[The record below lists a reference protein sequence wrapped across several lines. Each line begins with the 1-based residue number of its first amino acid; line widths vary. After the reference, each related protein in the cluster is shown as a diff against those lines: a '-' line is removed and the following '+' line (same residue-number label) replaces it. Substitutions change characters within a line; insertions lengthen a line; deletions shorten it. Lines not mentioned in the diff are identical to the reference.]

1 MNAKLRAW
9 WWTRQGLDGSL
20 EGKSPREALVRAG
33 WSRSVGGASPYM
45 TIFSRTGA
53 SRAVVD
59 QAVSDVEIHELPT
72 ARGCTYVLP
81 KDDYAIG
88 LSAARGFSDDAE
100 VTLAKRFLGVT
111 DEEIDALCEA
121 VVEAISATALDPKD
135 IKTGVG
141 DKARSLGEEG
151 RKRGLGSTLPL
162 ALGRLQVSGRIRR
175 IPADGRLDR
184 QRYKYIAWSPSPM
197 DGYLRTK
204 EESLADLAKLY
215 WQWAAPASVANF
227 QKFAALGVKA
237 AKDVVAPLGFV
248 PIEDASELLLPPGE
262 MYAFKSFEAPTEP
275 RYNLVASLDGALLH
289 RWDVVSL
296 LDDADKERE
305 TATYKGAAPISS
317 LSDLYSN
324 AILDRGRLVGLWEY
338 DPFEKE
344 IVSVS
349 FVERTAAL
357 KAAIEKTEAFVR
369 DQLEDCRSFSLD
381 SPDSRKPKIAVLR
394 DMTSKE

>member
-1 MNAKLRAW
+1 MNTKLRAW

-20 EGKSPREALVRAG
+20 DGKSPREALVRAG
-33 WSRSVGGASPYM
+33 WSRSVGGASPYI

-53 SRAVVD
+53 SRDAID
-59 QAVSDVEIHELPT
+59 QAVADVEIHEMPT

-121 VVEAISATALDPKD
+121 VAEAVRKTALDPKD
-135 IKTGVG
+135 IKTAVG
-141 DKARSLGEEG
+141 DKARSLGDEG
-151 RKRGLGSTLPL
+151 RKRGLGTTLPL
-162 ALGRLQVSGRIRR
+162 ALGRLQVTGRLRR

-184 QRYKYIAWSPSPM
+184 QRYKYVAWTPSPM
-197 DGYLRTK
+197 DNYVRTK
-204 EESLADLAKLY
+204 EESLADLAGLY
-215 WQWAAPASVANF
+215 WRWAGPASVAHF

-237 AKDVVAPLGFV
+237 AKDNVAPLGFV
-248 PIEDASELLLPPGE
+248 PLDSGSELLLPLTE
-262 MYAFKSFEAPTEP
+262 LNVFKVFEPPAEP
-275 RYNLVASLDGALLH
+275 HYNLVAGLDGALLH
-289 RWDVVSL
+289 RWDIVSL
-296 LDDADKERE
+296 LDDTDKGRE
-305 TATYKGAAPISS
+305 TVTDKGAVPISS
-317 LSDLYSN
+317 LSDLNSN
-324 AILDRGRLVGLWEY
+324 GILDRGRLVGLWEY

-349 FVERTAAL
+349 FVKRTPAL
-357 KAAIEKTEAFVR
+357 KAAIEATEAFVR

-381 SPDSRKPKIAVLR
+381 SPESRRPKLAVLR
-394 DMTSKE
+394 GMASKE

>member
-1 MNAKLRAW
+1 
-9 WWTRQGLDGSL
+9 
-20 EGKSPREALVRAG
+20 
-33 WSRSVGGASPYM
+33 
-45 TIFSRTGA
+45 
-53 SRAVVD
+53 
-59 QAVSDVEIHELPT
+59 
-72 ARGCTYVLP
+72 
-81 KDDYAIG
+81 
-88 LSAARGFSDDAE
+88 
-100 VTLAKRFLGVT
+100 
-111 DEEIDALCEA
+111 
-121 VVEAISATALDPKD
+121 
-135 IKTGVG
+135 
-141 DKARSLGEEG
+141 
-151 RKRGLGSTLPL
+151 
-162 ALGRLQVSGRIRR
+162 
-175 IPADGRLDR
+175 
-184 QRYKYIAWSPSPM
+184 M